1 MRKTKIVCTLGPAS
15 STPEMLDKLI
25 RAGLDVARLNFS
37 HGTHEGHR
45 EVFGRVREAAAR
57 AGREVA
63 VLQDLQGPK
72 IRVGLLDGGCMEL
85 IEGAEVTVE
94 PAPKQPG
101 PGRIPTTYENLPGD
115 VEVGNNILMD
125 DGLFRLRVLSVD
137 GSAVRCRVEVGGTL
151 KDRKGINLPGVDVS
165 APALTDK
172 DLADLVFGAKLG
184 VDFVSLSFVRSPDD
198 VLMVQKR
205 LAEVGSHAPII
216 AKIEKPEAVEAL
228 DAIIEVSDGIMV
240 ARGDLGVEMGPEKV
254 PLIQKHAIERTNAAG
269 KIVITATQMLESMVH
284 SAFPTRAEASD
295 VANAVF
301 DQTDCVMLSAET
313 ASGKYP
319 VLAVETMARII
330 EEVEGSKRF
339 WRVEVGP
346 PSDLSAQNCAVAHAA
361 AAAASHIG
369 AKAIVCVSGNG
380 GTPRLVSDYRPTV
393 PILALSRYDEVLH
406 QLAAYWGVHPVK
418 FERGAHLEQTL
429 ARIDKLLTDQGYAQP
444 GDRVI
449 VTVVVPP
456 ESGEHTNT
464 MKVHIVKG
472 E

>member
-1 MRKTKIVCTLGPAS
+1 VRKTKIVCTLGPAS
-15 STPEMLDKLI
+15 TTPEVLDDLI
-25 RAGLDVARLNFS
+25 RAGLNVARLNFS

-45 EVFGRVREAAAR
+45 EMFRRVREAAAR
-57 AGREVA
+57 AGQEVA
-63 VLQDLQGPK
+63 ILQDLQGPK
-72 IRVGLLDGGCMEL
+72 IRVGLLEGGRMEL
-85 IEGAEVTVE
+85 AEGDEVTVE
-94 PAPKQPG
+94 PAEKQPG

-115 VEVGNNILMD
+115 VKVGNTILMD
-125 DGLFRLRVLSVD
+125 DGLLRLRILSTD
-137 GSAVRCRVEVGGTL
+137 GTVVACRVEVGGTL
-151 KDRKGINLPGVDVS
+151 KDRKGINLPGVAVS

-172 DLADLVFGAKLG
+172 DLVDIAFGAELG

-198 VLMVQKR
+198 VR
-205 LAEVGSHAPII
+205 LARERLADAGSNVPII

-228 DAIIEVSDGIMV
+228 DAIIEAADGIMV

-254 PLIQKHAIERTNAAG
+254 PLLQKHAIERTNAVG

-284 SAFPTRAEASD
+284 KPFPTRAEASD

-330 EEVEGSKRF
+330 EEVEGSDRF
-339 WRVEVGP
+339 WRVPVQP

-361 AAAASHIG
+361 AAAASHID
-369 AKAIVCVSGNG
+369 AKAIVCVSGHG
-380 GTPRLVSDYRPTV
+380 GTPRLVSDYRPAV
-393 PILALSRYDEVLH
+393 PILALSCYEQVLH
-406 QLAAYWGVHPVK
+406 VR
-418 FERGAHLEQTL
+418 FERASNLEETL
-429 ARIDKLLTDQGYAQP
+429 ARIDALLLERGYARA

-464 MKVHIVKG
+464 MKVHQVT
-472 E
+472 